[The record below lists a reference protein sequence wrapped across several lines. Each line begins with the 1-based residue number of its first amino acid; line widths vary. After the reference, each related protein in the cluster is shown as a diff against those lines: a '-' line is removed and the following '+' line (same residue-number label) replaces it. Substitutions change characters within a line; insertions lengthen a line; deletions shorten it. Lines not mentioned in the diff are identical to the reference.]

1 MPQQYDASTKFLVQD
16 RLADWLPLCGRTTT
30 ARLEVI
36 DADLAT
42 VTASADRVLRVHETP
57 PWLMHLELQ
66 ASRDADLP
74 ARLHTYNT
82 LLERRHEAQVRSVVV
97 LLRKAADASDL
108 TGVLEKQFAGE
119 SPYLMFRYGVV
130 RVWQLPVETLLSG
143 GLALVPLAPL
153 GNVTEADLPG
163 LIQRM
168 DGRIRQEAAPE
179 LAGMLWTAAD
189 VLMGLRYN
197 RALVEHVL
205 RGIEAMEESVTYQAI
220 VEKGELRALRR
231 LLLKLGT
238 EKFGKPELSAEMAL
252 QGIADVDR
260 LQRMGERILH
270 LNSWQELLAVS

>member
-82 LLERRHEAQVRSVVV
+82 LLERRHDAQVRSVVV
-97 LLRKAADASDL
+97 LLRKAADASDF
-108 TGVLEKQFAGE
+108 TGVLQKQFAGE

-130 RVWQLPVETLLSG
+130 RVWQLPVETFLRG

-153 GNVTEADLPG
+153 GDVTEADLPG

-168 DGRIRQEAAPE
+168 DGRIRQEAAPG

-197 RALVEHVL
+197 RALVEQVL

-220 VEKGELRALRR
+220 VEKGMIKDRQAV
-231 LLLKLGT
+231 LLQQGRK
-238 EKFGKPELSAEMAL
+238 KFGLPPSSVEGAVR
-252 QGIADVDR
+252 GIVDMDR
-260 LQRMGERILH
+260 LVQLTDRVLEVD
-270 LNSWQELLAVS
+270 SWQELLKS